1 MLLLFMTAGVIMGTF
16 VGDLLARLI
25 NSPIFTYSFSFGTSG
40 TPAWIDLSVLRICF
54 GISIKVNFGTVL
66 GIIAGLLMYFKK

>member
-1 MLLLFMTAGVIMGTF
+1 MLLLFMTAGVIIGTF

-40 TPAWIDLSVLRICF
+40 TPIDLSVLRICF

>member
-1 MLLLFMTAGVIMGTF
+1 MGTF

>member
-1 MLLLFMTAGVIMGTF
+1 MLLLFMTSGVIIGTF

-40 TPAWIDLSVLRICF
+40 TPTWIDLSVLRICF

>member
-1 MLLLFMTAGVIMGTF
+1 MLLLFMTAGVIIGTF

>member
-66 GIIAGLLMYFKK
+66 GIIVGLLMYFKK